1 MPVHVSVAGGEVVP
15 LPGPLPVN
23 TVVCDV
29 SQKRSELLLQSTIPG
44 QLNAPFLVVPLAGAS
59 PRRVGNL
66 AGHSCPTWSP
76 DGQSIAYGLNN
87 ELYVARA
94 DGTGERKIASFA
106 DLTGRP
112 RWSPDGETLRFTA
125 PGGIWEISARGTNL
139 HRFRTDQNGS
149 ESWGIWT
156 PDGRY
161 FVYTRSPLDND
172 TTNIWAVREGRAL
185 IGKNEPM
192 QLTTGPIYWT
202 LFPYPSVDSK
212 SLFVIGKQVRGE
224 LLRYDS
230 ATQQSLPYLPGLWAS
245 SLNFSR
251 DGEWVVYSLYPE
263 ATLWRSRID
272 GMEKFQLT
280 VAPMRAES
288 PSWSPDRKKIA
299 FIGSERDGTWRIY
312 LTSSEGG
319 NPEQLIPGDASECD
333 PGWSPDGNSIIYA
346 ECWNDKLASA
356 VHIRDLKTGQISTL
370 PGSDGLF
377 SPKWSPDGRFVAAV
391 TMAGNPQSTD
401 KLMLFDFSSR
411 QWHELLSG
419 RQENCPAWSR
429 DGKYIYFSEPRGT
442 GVPFFRVSVA
452 DHKLEHLAT
461 VRLAPRG
468 PQWTRVG
475 YWTGLDPDDAPLLLR
490 DTSIDE
496 IYALELQL
504 P

>member
-1 MPVHVSVAGGEVVP
+1 M
-15 LPGPLPVN
+15 L
-23 TVVCDV
+23 
-29 SQKRSELLLQSTIPG
+29 RSAI
-44 QLNAPFLVVPLAGAS
+44 
-59 PRRVGNL
+59 R
-66 AGHSCPTWSP
+66 AGHQT
-76 DGQSIAYGLNN
+76 
-87 ELYVARA
+87 E
-94 DGTGERKIASFA
+94 
-106 DLTGRP
+106 
-112 RWSPDGETLRFTA
+112 
-125 PGGIWEISARGTNL
+125 
-139 HRFRTDQNGS
+139 
-149 ESWGIWT
+149 
-156 PDGRY
+156 
-161 FVYTRSPLDND
+161 
-172 TTNIWAVREGRAL
+172 
-185 IGKNEPM
+185 
-192 QLTTGPIYWT
+192 
-202 LFPYPSVDSK
+202 
-212 SLFVIGKQVRGE
+212 
-224 LLRYDS
+224 
-230 ATQQSLPYLPGLWAS
+230 
-245 SLNFSR
+245 
-251 DGEWVVYSLYPE
+251 
-263 ATLWRSRID
+263 
-272 GMEKFQLT
+272 
-280 VAPMRAES
+280 
-288 PSWSPDRKKIA
+288 
-299 FIGSERDGTWRIY
+299 
-312 LTSSEGG
+312 
-319 NPEQLIPGDASECD
+319 
-333 PGWSPDGNSIIYA
+333 NSIIYA